1 MKKAQNKQIYERK
14 YKTNTKKQN
23 KKKLETKTT
32 HHKNKKT
39 TKDPTN

>member
-14 YKTNTKKQN
+14 FKTNTKK
-23 KKKLETKTT
+23 KKKTETKTT
-32 HHKNKKT
+32 HHRNKKT